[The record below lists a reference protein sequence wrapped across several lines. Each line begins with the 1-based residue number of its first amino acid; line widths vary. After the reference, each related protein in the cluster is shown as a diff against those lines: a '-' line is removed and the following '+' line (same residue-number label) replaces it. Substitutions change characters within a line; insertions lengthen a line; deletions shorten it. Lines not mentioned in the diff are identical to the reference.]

1 MFVIR
6 KVYDLSTI
14 AKSVEFIPQSP
25 LVKKVIGMH
34 SETCP
39 EMVMSLNNRLMV
51 QFLAEH
57 LGLAADQDIDAEI
70 LRMKHL
76 LECPFN
82 ALSLQI

>member
-1 MFVIR
+1 
-6 KVYDLSTI
+6 
-14 AKSVEFIPQSP
+14 
-25 LVKKVIGMH
+25 
-34 SETCP
+34 
-39 EMVMSLNNRLMV
+39 MVMSLNNRLMV